1 MLKKDDFLG
10 QLSLNLNHMIRPV
23 KDSDKCG
30 LNQLPDTFDG
40 TISDNKHHGGS
51 EHKFVSLFEQ
61 RRLKGWWPCI
71 VELPDNRREIAVR
84 YYLYS
89 YFIRQ
94 FKIIYFD
101 V

>member
-1 MLKKDDFLG
+1 MG

-30 LNQLPDTFDG
+30 LNQLPDNFDG
-40 TISDNKHHGGS
+40 TMSDHHRHGHGGS

-71 VELPDNRREIAVR
+71 VELPDNRREMAVR
-84 YYLYS
+84 LT
-89 YFIRQ
+89 YFSV
-94 FKIIYFD
+94 F
-101 V
+101 

>member
-1 MLKKDDFLG
+1 MG

-40 TISDNKHHGGS
+40 TISDNKHHGS

-71 VELPDNRREIAVR
+71 VEMPDNRREIAVR
-84 YYLYS
+84 YPL
-89 YFIRQ
+89 F
-94 FKIIYFD
+94 
-101 V
+101 